1 MIFTSATYAAAWRQE
16 EHREVCRNLAKEASQ
31 DLLKS
36 LFTTFTSASPPAA
49 WRQEEHRE
57 VCRHWLAGP
66 GSRQGE
72 KLLLYSER
80 AIGEILNFSHWRSSS
95 TLNPLPP
102 PAPVPLPPSPSSQ
115 APPPLQIKCS
125 LNADL
130 KQLLTAYLLI
140 KWFTK
145 QCVYNGPGGLRHSL
159 LQQSSNLQHLSNL
172 ALRKTL

>member
-1 MIFTSATYAAAWRQE
+1 MTYR
-16 EHREVCRNLAKEASQ
+16 RVY
-31 DLLKS
+31 D
-36 LFTTFTSASPPAA
+36 TTFTSASPPAA

-57 VCRHWLAGP
+57 VCRHWLADP

-72 KLLLYSER
+72 KLLLHSER
-80 AIGEILNFSHWRSSS
+80 AIGEILTLEIFLYPQSSPTS
-95 TLNPLPP
+95 C
-102 PAPVPLPPSPSSQ
+102 PVPLPPSPSSQ